1 MIYAS
6 IEDIWRRKGT
16 DISDTDYVTALLED
30 AAIIIDAY
38 NRNAT
43 DEAKKL
49 VSCNMVIRTL
59 GSREEGITV
68 KVNADEAE
76 QNAWVVDMILKDAVK
91 RIVIPCASITEVGDI
106 VYKDDDAIGYETTLS
121 AVPDADGQTHYEYIK
136 GNKK

>member
-43 DEAKKL
+43 
-49 VSCNMVIRTL
+49 V
-59 GSREEGITV
+59 
-68 KVNADEAE
+68 ADLDKCK
-76 QNAWVVDMILKDAVK
+76 WKR
-91 RIVIPCASITEVGDI
+91 RIVSD
-106 VYKDDDAIGYETTLS
+106 
-121 AVPDADGQTHYEYIK
+121 
-136 GNKK
+136 

>member
-49 VSCNMVIRTL
+49 VPL
-59 GSREEGITV
+59 
-68 KVNADEAE
+68 
-76 QNAWVVDMILKDAVK
+76 L
-91 RIVIPCASITEVGDI
+91 VIPLKLQMWQIW
-106 VYKDDDAIGYETTLS
+106 
-121 AVPDADGQTHYEYIK
+121 QW
-136 GNKK
+136 

>member
-59 GSREEGITV
+59 GSREEGVPIGTTQTTTTAMV
-68 KVNADEAE
+68 YSQTWTNA
-76 QNAWVVDMILKDAVK
+76 NGSR
-91 RIVIPCASITEVGDI
+91 RIVSD
-106 VYKDDDAIGYETTLS
+106 
-121 AVPDADGQTHYEYIK
+121 
-136 GNKK
+136 

>member
-6 IEDIWRRKGT
+6 IEDIWKRKGT

-59 GSREEGITV
+59 GSRE
-68 KVNADEAE
+68 
-76 QNAWVVDMILKDAVK
+76 DAPVSSLEPSSESL
-91 RIVIPCASITEVGDI
+91 RQFP
-106 VYKDDDAIGYETTLS
+106 
-121 AVPDADGQTHYEYIK
+121 
-136 GNKK
+136 